1 MIFSELEESELFR
14 RFFRLRSSDNDK
26 AIRSRPSTRL
36 IAELGNLDSSRG
48 GGVSQVAQFPFNR
61 SVQFSHEDKLGMMSL
76 NPFNKLMVVEPFIG
90 ADQNGSDPFGDLGE
104 TGGQKIL
111 HACGGIGIT
120 GPEFSMPEVFG
131 DSLET
136 EKRVIGRSTPF
147 HGIVADP
154 CSFLFSVDGQDRRVD
169 VEDKSRRNVGACCHA
184 EQESVVQC
192 SEFEKCGGSQTQ
204 KETPEGRRIWI
215 RREACQ
221 ILKDTV
227 VSQQLC
233 GFETFDP
240 QHHGIQDGKQ
250 HLTDAVVVVPL
261 FPGDIFRN
269 GGLETDAAQETV
281 QEVDAP
287 IVGQGA
293 FAERNG
299 QIARASWHGNESY
312 FLSSFHSRPQI
323 SGQTRKNKA
332 PIAA

>member
-1 MIFSELEESELFR
+1 MISSEFEESELFR
-14 RFFRLRSSDNDK
+14 RFFRLRSPDNDK

-36 IAELGNLDSSRG
+36 IVKLGNLDSSRG
-48 GGVSQVAQFPFNR
+48 GGVSQVAQLPFNR

-76 NPFNKLMVVEPFIG
+76 NPFNELMIIKPFIG

-104 TGGQKIL
+104 ASGQKIG
-111 HACGGIGIT
+111 HSGGGMGIT
-120 GPEFSMPEVFG
+120 GPEFSMPEVFS

-136 EKRVIGRSTPF
+136 EKGVIGRSPLF

-154 CSFLFSVDGQDRRVD
+154 GSFLFSVDGQDRRVD
-169 VEDKSRRNVGACCHA
+169 VEDKARGNVDARCHP

-192 SEFEKCGGSQTQ
+192 SEFEKCAGSQAQ
-204 KETPEGRRIWI
+204 KETPEGRRVWI
-215 RREACQ
+215 GRETCQ
-221 ILKDTV
+221 ILKDAV
-227 VSQQLC
+227 VVQQLC

-261 FPGDIFRN
+261 FPGDIFGN

-281 QEVDAP
+281 QQVDAS

-299 QIARASWHGNESY
+299 QIARASWHWNESY

-323 SGQTRKNKA
+323 SGQARENKA